1 MIIAKY
7 SFEAVEKIIGLLN
20 ENKISALAVYKEGSR
35 PSGNN
40 ILFDYILIDSMTSEA
55 AKERHDPGIIIA
67 NRIKAI
73 SILRTL
79 QQNMAQ
85 GREPIVFS
93 LQYNL
98 LKPTERTLQYKIS
111 YPNQA
116 SPAESVN
123 NEYENVDM
131 AKRAVESLKYATT
144 SLGGHDV
151 AIPLYVKVPKDKG
164 GRQKYVQAK
173 LGDLIKILDD
183 AFRAGDEL

>member
-7 SFEAVEKIIGLLN
+7 SFEAVEKLIGLLN
-20 ENKISALAVYKEGSR
+20 ENKISALAVYKEGCQ

-40 ILFDYILIDSMTSEA
+40 ILFDYILISDVTSEIIE
-55 AKERHDPGIIIA
+55 KQHDPSVVIA
-67 NRIKAI
+67 NRIKVI
-73 SILRTL
+73 SVLQTL

-116 SPAESVN
+116 NPAESVN

-131 AKRAVESLKYATT
+131 AKKAVESLKYATT
-144 SLGGHDV
+144 NLGGRDV
-151 AIPLYVKVPKDKG
+151 SIPLYIKVPKDKG

-173 LGDLIKILDD
+173 LGDLIRILDD
-183 AFRAGDEL
+183 AFCAGDEL